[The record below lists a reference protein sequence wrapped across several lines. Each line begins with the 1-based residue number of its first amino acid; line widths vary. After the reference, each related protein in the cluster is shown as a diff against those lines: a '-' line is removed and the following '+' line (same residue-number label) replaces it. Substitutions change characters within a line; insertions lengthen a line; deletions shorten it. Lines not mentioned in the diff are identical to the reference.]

1 MLCAP
6 PVADLA
12 AIFAVPCCL
21 AEITA
26 AGYALYPPREAGCTD
41 GIRAVLTPFRGHF
54 STPLRCPAVSM
65 PCVRTSLCYHTAIRH
80 MKFQRIAFWHINMVH
95 LFQKDGFIKFI
106 KPQNF
111 RTDFNHVFVVDGA
124 AHRTA
129 GSFLLFL
136 LAATVPELLIATVC
150 PLVVHIAL
158 TAVWAFDFSCKAG
171 CVQTLIC
178 QCAKF
183 PAPCHLLLH
192 KVKSGLV
199 DYGRMGVL
207 HIVLR
212 KFPSVLF
219 PLLGDWV
226 GDKLLLQE
234 QVPRVGH
241 IGQYHL
247 DVGIYPTAAVPGCD
261 ALGSKLPLGFQP
273 GFPVQEVPE
282 DSLYNLRFLWHDD
295 QFIALPSIT
304 VDAEVAVWDAV
315 LHPFSD
321 APFHIVG
328 NAAALLLGKGRQDG
342 QHQFAVP
349 IHRAYAFFLEL
360 HLNA

>member
-1 MLCAP
+1 
-6 PVADLA
+6 
-12 AIFAVPCCL
+12 
-21 AEITA
+21 
-26 AGYALYPPREAGCTD
+26 
-41 GIRAVLTPFRGHF
+41 
-54 STPLRCPAVSM
+54 
-65 PCVRTSLCYHTAIRH
+65 
-80 MKFQRIAFWHINMVH
+80 MVH
-95 LFQKDGFIKFI
+95 LFQKDSFIKFI

-136 LAATVPELLIATVC
+136 LAATVPELHIATVC